1 MKDLKDLVDIVAS
14 ETNKPKEEIIEILE
28 SVSGEAQ
35 DLVKALNEGNHRIR
49 WTEIDDQVLK
59 EASHFNLEGLK
70 LLVKYKG
77 RDRVEKRIKFKNLKV
92 DWKILEI

>member
-1 MKDLKDLVDIVAS
+1 MRDLKDLVEIVAFD
-14 ETNKPKEEIIEILE
+14 TKKPKEEIIEILE

-35 DLVKALNEGNHRIR
+35 DLVKALNEGNHLIR

-59 EASHFNLEGLK
+59 EANHLNLDGLK

-77 RDRVEKRIKFKNLKV
+77 KERVEKRIKFKNLKV
-92 DWKILEI
+92 DWKI